1 VFDAERAALA
11 AASRRLAA
19 EGLVA
24 GTAGNLSARCG
35 DGLFAITP
43 SGALL
48 STLEAEQVCVVDAAA
63 RVVHGTLQPTSEID
77 LHLGIYQRYNAGAVV
92 HTHAPMSTTL
102 ACTVDEVPCVHYQML
117 SLGGAIR
124 VAPYHTFG
132 TPELAQAVLEAL
144 EGRTAALMGN
154 HGAVTYGGDLDAAV
168 EATLLLEWACG
179 VYWRAQLRGT
189 PRILDEEQQL
199 AVITAAIER
208 RYGAVRAVDGTEG
221 EQ

>member
-1 VFDAERAALA
+1 VFDAERAAVA

-19 EGLVA
+19 GGLVA

-43 SGALL
+43 TGAPLA
-48 STLEAEQVCVVDAAA
+48 TLEAEHVCVIDAEA
-63 RVVHGTLQPTSEID
+63 RVVHGGLQPTSEVD
-77 LHLGIYQRYNAGAVV
+77 LHLGIYQRYDAGAVV

-102 ACTVDEVPCVHYQML
+102 ACSVDEVPCVHYQML

-132 TPELAQAVLEAL
+132 TPELAQAVLAAL

-154 HGAVTYGGDLDAAV
+154 HGAVSYGKDLDAAV

-179 VYWRAQLRGT
+179 VYWRAQLMGT
-189 PRILDEEQQL
+189 PRILSEEQQL
-199 AVITAAIER
+199 AVITAAMER

-221 EQ
+221 QS

>member
-1 VFDAERAALA
+1 MFDAERAAVA

-19 EGLVA
+19 DGLVT

-35 DGLFAITP
+35 DGLFAVTP
-43 SGALL
+43 TGALL
-48 STLEAEQVCVVDAAA
+48 ATLEAEQVCVVDTEA
-63 RVVHGTLQPTSEID
+63 RIVHGDLQPTSEVD
-77 LHLGIYQRYNAGAVV
+77 LHLGIYQRYAAGAVV

-102 ACTVDEVPCVHYQML
+102 ACSVDEVPCVHYQML

-132 TPELAQAVLEAL
+132 TPELAQAVLDAL
-144 EGRTAALMGN
+144 DGRRAALMGN
-154 HGAVTYGGDLDAAV
+154 HGAVTYGNDLDSAV

-179 VYWRAQLRGT
+179 VYWRARLMGT
-189 PRILDEEQQL
+189 PRILSDEQQL

-208 RYGAVRAVDGTEG
+208 RYGAVRAIDDTEG
-221 EQ
+221 Q

>member
-1 VFDAERAALA
+1 VFDAERAAVA

-35 DGLFAITP
+35 DGLVAITP
-43 SGALL
+43 TGAPLA
-48 STLEAEQVCVVDAAA
+48 TLEPEQVCVIDADA
-63 RVVHGTLQPTSEID
+63 RVVHGNLQPTSEVD
-77 LHLGIYQRYNAGAVV
+77 LHLGIYQRYDAGAVV

-102 ACTVDEVPCVHYQML
+102 ACSVDEVPCVHYQML

-144 EGRTAALMGN
+144 EGRHAALMGN
-154 HGAVTYGGDLDAAV
+154 HGAVSYGNDLDAAV

-179 VYWRAQLRGT
+179 VYWRARLMGT
-189 PRILDEEQQL
+189 PRILSEEQQL

-208 RYGAVRAVDGTEG
+208 RYGAVRAVDDTEG
-221 EQ
+221 Q

>member
-35 DGLFAITP
+35 EGLFAITP
-43 SGALL
+43 TGALL

-63 RVVHGTLQPTSEID
+63 RVVHGNLQPTSEVD
-77 LHLGIYQRYNAGAVV
+77 LHLGIYQRYGAGAVV

-179 VYWRAQLRGT
+179 VYWRARLMGT

>member
-1 VFDAERAALA
+1 MFDAERAAVA

-35 DGLFAITP
+35 DGLYAITP
-43 SGALL
+43 TGASLA
-48 STLEAEQVCVVDAAA
+48 SLEAEQVCVVDTGG
-63 RVVHGTLQPTSEID
+63 RVVHGNLQPTSEVD
-77 LHLGIYQRYNAGAVV
+77 LHLGIYGRYDAGAVV

-102 ACTVDEVPCVHYQML
+102 ACSVDEVPCVHYQML

-132 TPELAQAVLEAL
+132 TPELAQAVLAAL
-144 EGRTAALMGN
+144 DGRRAALMGN
-154 HGAVTYGGDLDAAV
+154 HGAVSYGNDLDAAV

-179 VYWRAQLRGT
+179 VYWRARLMGT
-189 PRILDEEQQL
+189 PRILSDEQQQ
-199 AVITAAIER
+199 AVIVAAIER
-208 RYGAVRAVDGTEG
+208 RYGAVRTIDDTEG

>member
-1 VFDAERAALA
+1 MFDAERSAVA

-19 EGLVA
+19 DGLVA

-35 DGLFAITP
+35 EGLFAVTP
-43 SGALL
+43 TGALL
-48 STLEAEQVCVVDAAA
+48 ATLEAEQVCVIDTDA
-63 RVVHGTLQPTSEID
+63 RVVHGDLQPTSEVE
-77 LHLGIYQRYNAGAVV
+77 LHLGIYQRYDAGAVV

-102 ACTVDEVPCVHYQML
+102 ACSVDEVPCVHYQML

-144 EGRTAALMGN
+144 DGRRAALMGN
-154 HGAVTYGGDLDAAV
+154 HGAVTYGNDLDAAV

-179 VYWRAQLRGT
+179 VYWRAQLMGT
-189 PRILDEEQQL
+189 PRILSEEQQL
-199 AVITAAIER
+199 AVIAAAIER
-208 RYGAVRAVDGTEG
+208 RYGAVRAIDDTEG
-221 EQ
+221 Q

>member
-1 VFDAERAALA
+1 VFDAERAAVA

-43 SGALL
+43 TGASLN
-48 STLEAEQVCVVDAAA
+48 TLEAEQVCVVDTDAC
-63 RVVHGTLQPTSEID
+63 VVHGTLQPTSEVD
-77 LHLGIYQRYNAGAVV
+77 LHLGIYQRYNVGAVV

-102 ACTVDEVPCVHYQML
+102 ACSVDEVPCVHYQML
-117 SLGGAIR
+117 TLGGAIR

-154 HGAVTYGGDLDAAV
+154 HGAVSYGGDLDAAV

-179 VYWRAQLRGT
+179 VYWRAQLIGA
-189 PRILDEEQQL
+189 PRILTEKQQM
-199 AVITAAIER
+199 AVITTAIER
-208 RYGAVRAVDGTEG
+208 RYGAVRAVDDTEG
-221 EQ
+221 ER

>member
-1 VFDAERAALA
+1 VFDAERAAVA

-19 EGLVA
+19 GGLVA

-43 SGALL
+43 TGAPLG
-48 STLEAEQVCVVDAAA
+48 TLEAGQVCVIDAEA
-63 RVVHGTLQPTSEID
+63 RVVHGDLQPTSEVD
-77 LHLGIYQRYNAGAVV
+77 LHLGIYQRYDAGAVV

-102 ACTVDEVPCVHYQML
+102 ACSVDEVPCVHYQML

-132 TPELAQAVLEAL
+132 TPELAQAVLTAL

-154 HGAVTYGGDLDAAV
+154 HGAVSHGKDLDAAV

-179 VYWRAQLRGT
+179 VYWRARLMGT
-189 PRILDEEQQL
+189 PRILSEEQQM

-221 EQ
+221 QP

>member
-1 VFDAERAALA
+1 VFDAERAAVA

-19 EGLVA
+19 DGLVA

-43 SGALL
+43 TGAPLA
-48 STLEAEQVCVVDAAA
+48 TLEPEQVCVIDAEA
-63 RVVHGTLQPTSEID
+63 RVVHGGLQPTSEVD
-77 LHLGIYQRYNAGAVV
+77 LHLGIYQRYDAGAVV

-102 ACTVDEVPCVHYQML
+102 ACSVDEVPCVHYQML
-117 SLGGAIR
+117 SLGGAVR

-132 TPELAQAVLEAL
+132 TPELAQAVLTAL

-154 HGAVTYGGDLDAAV
+154 HGAVSHGKDLDAAV

-179 VYWRAQLRGT
+179 VYWRARLMGT
-189 PRILDEEQQL
+189 PRILSEEQQM

-221 EQ
+221 QS